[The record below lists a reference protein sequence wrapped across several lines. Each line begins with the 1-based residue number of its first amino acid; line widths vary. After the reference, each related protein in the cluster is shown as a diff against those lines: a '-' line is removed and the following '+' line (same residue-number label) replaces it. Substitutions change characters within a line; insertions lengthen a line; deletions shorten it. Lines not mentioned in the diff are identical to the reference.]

1 MKPCLI
7 IIGLLALCS
16 LTDASTCVVRQRV
29 TYQQHYAAPA
39 YVAPAYVAPAAV
51 YAPVAVVP
59 IYSHGYGATNE
70 ELAGKIE
77 RLEFEL
83 EKQKFQQERREFQ
96 QLQQL
101 QQKFKP
107 EALPA
112 PAKQVMPPASKAD
125 AKEHP
130 AIAILNKNCLSCHN
144 ATKKEGKLDLTV
156 ALSDRQLR
164 KVATMTYTAQ
174 MPPGGKGLADD
185 AVGQIQDWVDGHK

>member
-1 MKPCLI
+1 MKT
-7 IIGLLALCS
+7 LLAIVGMLTLCAFAES
-16 LTDASTCVVRQRV
+16 HECVVRQRV

-39 YVAPAYVAPAAV
+39 YVAPVAAI

-59 IYSHGYGATNE
+59 VYSHGYGSTNE

-83 EKQKFQQERREFQ
+83 EKQKFQQEKREFQ

-101 QQKFKP
+101 QQKFQP
-107 EALPA
+107 EQLPL
-112 PAKQVMPPASKAD
+112 PAKQMPKAD
-125 AKEHP
+125 VKGEHP
-130 AIAILNKNCLSCHN
+130 AVAILAKNCLSCHN

-156 ALSDRQLR
+156 ALSERQLR
-164 KVATMTYTAQ
+164 KVATMTYRGD
-174 MPPGGKGLADD
+174 MPPGGKGLPDD